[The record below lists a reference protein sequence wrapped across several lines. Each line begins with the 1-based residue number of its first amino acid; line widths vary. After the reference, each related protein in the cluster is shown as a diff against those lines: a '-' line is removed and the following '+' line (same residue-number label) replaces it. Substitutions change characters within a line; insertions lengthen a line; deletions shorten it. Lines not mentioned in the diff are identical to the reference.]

1 MENDYDQGQQG
12 YDGKRFANE
21 SNIVKLTPTD
31 VGHRDY
37 PDRERSRSP
46 RPEYRDNGDDR
57 QRDVDM
63 GGRDRYVRLMSV
75 CQDLS
80 ANI

>member
-12 YDGKRFANE
+12 YDGKKSANDSSTIE
-21 SNIVKLTPTD
+21 LTIRTD

-63 GGRDRYVRLMSV
+63 GGRDR
-75 CQDLS
+75 
-80 ANI
+80 